1 MYYYTNTVDAESVV
15 GLAELKARRQEKL
28 AGEPGRAPR
37 AAAMD
42 REVKAPLLT
51 PRLAINATG
60 LILMLIVAVYWAMH
74 FGRNSVRV
82 ERSRLTLSTVAE
94 GTFRD
99 YIPVTGAVQ
108 AETTVYLD
116 VAQGGQVEERLVEEG
131 ATVTAGQPLVRFRNT
146 ALELQVTAQEAQLA
160 ESLFQLSS
168 VGLQMQDSRLQHR
181 RDLTVAESAII
192 DSERRLARL
201 RPLLA
206 DGFVKRADI
215 EDEEASLKRYREER
229 DAIAEARALD
239 LRAQADQTRQLNDAL
254 AQLER
259 NHRIAQHNLED
270 LVVSAPIDG
279 QLTTLDAEIGSSKN
293 LGQHIG
299 QIDREG
305 AFKVSVPVDE
315 FYLGRIVNGQEA
327 AADIEGRT
335 WRLMINKIHPEVKN
349 RQFSVDM
356 RFRTNPP
363 ASLRRGQSVQM
374 RLEIGEPSRGLVVE
388 NGPFYDD
395 AGGRWVFVVAPDGR
409 RADKRTVSLGRHTPQ
424 SVEIL
429 SGLAAGERIVIS
441 STADFRDQ
449 DTLDISGGAN
459 P

>member
-1 MYYYTNTVDAESVV
+1 M
-15 GLAELKARRQEKL
+15 GLAELKAKRLERL
-28 AGEPGRAPR
+28 ASDPGGAAPR
-37 AAAMD
+37 ATAMD
-42 REVKAPLLT
+42 RDVKARLLT
-51 PRLAINATG
+51 PRLALNAAG
-60 LILMLIVAVYWAMH
+60 VLLMITLATYWALH

-82 ERSRLTLSTVAE
+82 DRGRLTLSMVGV

-99 YIPVTGAVQ
+99 YIPVTGVVQ
-108 AETTVYLD
+108 PETTVYLD

-131 ATVTAGQPLVRFRNT
+131 ASVHQGEPLVRFRNT

-168 VGLQMQDSRLQHR
+168 VGLQMQNSRLQHQ
-181 RDLTVAESAII
+181 RDLTEANAAIA
-192 DSERRLARL
+192 DSERRLSRL

-206 DGFVKRADI
+206 DGFVRRADVD
-215 EDEEASLKRYREER
+215 DEEATLRRYREER
-229 DAIAEARALD
+229 EAVAETRALD

-259 NHRIAQHNLED
+259 NHKIAQHTLED
-270 LVVSAPIDG
+270 LVVRAPIDG
-279 QLTTLDAEIGSSKN
+279 QLTTLDAEIGSSKSP
-293 LGQHIG
+293 GQHIG

-315 FYLGRIVNGQEA
+315 FYLGRIVGGQEGA
-327 AADIEGRT
+327 TDIEGRP
-335 WRLMINKIHPEVKN
+335 WRLVVNKIHPEVKN

-356 RFRTNPP
+356 QFRASPP
-363 ASLRRGQSVQM
+363 ASLRRGQSVQI
-374 RLEIGEPSRGLVVE
+374 RLEIGEPSQGLVVE

-395 AGGRWVFVVAPDGR
+395 SGGRWVFVVSTDGH
-409 RADKRTVSLGRHTPQ
+409 RADKRTVALGRHTPQ

-429 SGLAAGERIVIS
+429 SGLVAGERIVTS
-441 STADFRDQ
+441 STADFRDL
-449 DTLDISGGAN
+449 DTLDISGGSN

>member
-1 MYYYTNTVDAESVV
+1 M
-15 GLAELKARRQEKL
+15 GLAELKAKRLEKL
-28 AGEPGRAPR
+28 ASEPAGAPR
-37 AAAMD
+37 AAPAMD
-42 REVKAPLLT
+42 RQVKVRLLT
-51 PRLAINATG
+51 PRLALNAAG
-60 LILMLIVAVYWAMH
+60 LLLVVAVAVYWTLHA
-74 FGRNSVRV
+74 GRNSVRV
-82 ERSRLTLSTVAE
+82 ERSHLTLATVSE

-131 ATVTAGQPLVRFRNT
+131 ATVHQGEPLVRFRNT

-168 VGLQMQDSRLQHR
+168 VGLQMQDSRLQHQ
-181 RDLTVAESAII
+181 RDLTTMDAAII

-206 DGFVKRADI
+206 DGFVKRADF
-215 EDEEASLKRYREER
+215 EDEESTLKRYREER
-229 DAIAEARALD
+229 AAIAEARALD

-270 LVVSAPIDG
+270 LVVRAPIDG
-279 QLTTLDAEIGSSKN
+279 QLTTLDAEIGSSKSP
-293 LGQHIG
+293 GQHIG

-305 AFKVSVPVDE
+305 AFKVSAPVDE
-315 FYLGRIVNGQEA
+315 FYLGRIVTGQEA
-327 AADIEGRT
+327 EADIEGRA
-335 WRLMINKIHPEVKN
+335 WRLAVFKIHPEVKN
-349 RQFSVDM
+349 RQFSVDL
-356 RFRTNPP
+356 RFQANPP

-374 RLEIGEPSRGLVVE
+374 RLEIGEPSHGLVVE

-395 AGGRWVFVVAPDGR
+395 TGGRWVFVVAPGGQ

-429 SGLAAGERIVIS
+429 SGLMAGERVVIS
-441 STADFRDQ
+441 STADFRDL
-449 DTLDISGGAN
+449 DTLDITGGSN

>member
-1 MYYYTNTVDAESVV
+1 
-15 GLAELKARRQEKL
+15 LAELRAKRLEKL
-28 AGEPGRAPR
+28 ANEPGVHRA

-42 REVKAPLLT
+42 RQVKAPLLT
-51 PRLAINATG
+51 PRLALNVAGALLLLVI
-60 LILMLIVAVYWAMH
+60 AVYWVLH

-82 ERSRLTLSTVAE
+82 ERSRLTLSTVGE
-94 GTFRD
+94 GTFTD
-99 YIPVTGAVQ
+99 YIPVAGAVQ

-131 ATVTAGQPLVRFRNT
+131 ASVHEGDPLVRFRNT

-168 VGLQMQDSRLQHR
+168 VGLEMQNSRLQHQ
-181 RDLTVAESAII
+181 RDLTEADAAIA
-192 DSERRLARL
+192 DSQRRLGRL

-206 DGFVKRADI
+206 DGFVKRADL
-215 EDEEASLKRYREER
+215 EDEEATLKRYREER
-229 DAIAEARALD
+229 EAIAETRALD

-254 AQLER
+254 AQLQ
-259 NHRIAQHNLED
+259 HSHQIALHNLED
-270 LVVSAPIDG
+270 LVVRAPIDG
-279 QLTTLDAEIGSSKN
+279 QLTTLDAEIGSSKSP
-293 LGQHIG
+293 GQHIG

-315 FYLGRIVNGQEA
+315 FYLGRIANGQEA
-327 AADIEGRT
+327 AADIDGAAR
-335 WRLMINKIHPEVKN
+335 RLVVSKIHPEVKN

-356 RFRTNPP
+356 TFRTAPP

-388 NGPFYDD
+388 SGPFYDD
-395 AGGRWVFVVAPDGR
+395 SGGRWVFVVSPDGR
-409 RADKRTVSLGRHTPQ
+409 RADRRTVSLGRHTPQ

-429 SGLAAGERIVIS
+429 SGLAAGDRIVIS
-441 STADFRDQ
+441 STADFRDI
-449 DTLDISGGAN
+449 DSLDISGGSN